1 MFRLKNLSLIKRQTE
16 RGLTDMLSQIFEKK
30 AEKKPVVGTT
40 GWEKAF

>member
-1 MFRLKNLSLIKRQTE
+1 MFRLWSLSLNKRQTE
-16 RGLTDMLSQIFEKK
+16 RGLTDMLSQILEKK